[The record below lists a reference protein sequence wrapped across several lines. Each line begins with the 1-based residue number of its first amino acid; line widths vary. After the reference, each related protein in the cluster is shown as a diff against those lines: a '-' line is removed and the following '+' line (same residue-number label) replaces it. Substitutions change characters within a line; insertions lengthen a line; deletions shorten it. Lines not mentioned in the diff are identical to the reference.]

1 MLCPQEC
8 DGENQSWGEE
18 IEEGLK
24 VLVTGAAGH
33 IGNNVVRALLESGH
47 SPIPMVRSDQTA
59 LDGLPVEIRR
69 GDLLDPASLSA
80 CVEGVDA
87 VIHAAAYVG
96 LKASEQDQMERVN
109 IQGTRGL
116 LNACEKASVA
126 RFVHFSSV
134 HALSQTPFEAPLTE
148 TNALALK
155 PEAHP
160 YDRTKAEAER
170 CVLEAAE
177 QGLSV
182 AIVSPTAV
190 LGPHDFKPS
199 RLGQVLWA
207 LYAGKMPA
215 LVKSGFDFVDVRDV
229 SMGAVKAMESDCRGE
244 RYLLTGKW
252 HSFRELAES
261 VERVPEARPAPGWDA
276 PVFLASIGAPFAEF
290 GSWLTGKPPLFS
302 RGALHMLVH
311 QNPQV
316 DGAKARERL
325 GYSSRPLEETVE
337 DTLEWWRGNQ

>member
-1 MLCPQEC
+1 M
-8 DGENQSWGEE
+8 
-18 IEEGLK
+18 K

-33 IGNNVVRALLESGH
+33 IGNNVVRALLNSGH
-47 SPIPMVRSDQTA
+47 SPIPMVRSDQAA

-96 LKASEQDQMERVN
+96 LKTSEQPQMERVN
-109 IQGTRGL
+109 VQGTQGL
-116 LNACEKASVA
+116 LDACEKASVA

-134 HALSQTPFEAPLTE
+134 HALDQAPFDSPLAE
-148 TNALALK
+148 TNALALDV
-155 PEAHP
+155 EAHP

-170 CVLEAAE
+170 CVLGAAE
-177 QGLSV
+177 QGLSAV
-182 AIVSPTAV
+182 IVSPTAV

-199 RLGQVLWA
+199 RLGQVLWS
-207 LYAGKMPA
+207 LYTGKMPG

-229 SMGAVKAMESDCRGE
+229 AMGAVKAMESDCRGE

-252 HSFRELAES
+252 HSFRELAEA
-261 VERVPEARPAPGWDA
+261 VERVPEARPAPRFDA
-276 PVFLASIGAPFAEF
+276 SIFLASIGAPFAEL
-290 GSWLTGKPPLFS
+290 GSWITGKAPLFS

-316 DGAKARERL
+316 EGGKARKRL
-325 GYSSRPLEETVE
+325 GYSSRPLNETVA
-337 DTLEWWRGNQ
+337 DTLQWWRDNR